1 MAGGKSQVDCGGGR
15 WVSPWLGKPCRRAIN
30 MARLLQLPL
39 DVLHVIQLRK
49 AGYFAFIDR
58 HLQEDQEAYAK
69 KVLEE
74 AVQRAEK
81 AGVEART
88 HLLEGEKDPS
98 GAIIDFLEEARGVK
112 FLVLG
117 SSRPWLCRPAS
128 PGLHHRTGD
137 PGSGPPG
144 PAGAGAGGAV
154 HQAGGRARAQQGEMN
169 PAADPVWAATRN
181 RTRGEPG

>member
-1 MAGGKSQVDCGGGR
+1 MQ
-15 WVSPWLGKPCRRAIN
+15 RAIN

-58 HLQEDQEAYAK
+58 HLQEDQEAYAQ
-69 KVLEE
+69 KVLAE

-81 AGVEART
+81 KGVEVRT

-98 GAIIDFLEEARGVK
+98 EAIIDFLEQARGVK

-117 SSRPWLCRPAS
+117 AHGHGFVGRHLLGSTTERVIREVAHRGLPVPVLVVPSTKAEEETK
-128 PGLHHRTGD
+128 PGNQ
-137 PGSGPPG
+137 P
-144 PAGAGAGGAV
+144 
-154 HQAGGRARAQQGEMN
+154 
-169 PAADPVWAATRN
+169 
-181 RTRGEPG
+181 

>member
-1 MAGGKSQVDCGGGR
+1 MAAEKAKSIAVAVDGSAPG
-15 WVSPWLGKPCRRAIN
+15 WEAMKRAIN
-30 MARLLQLPL
+30 MARLLALPL

-69 KVLEE
+69 KVLAD

-81 AGVEART
+81 GGVVAHP

-98 GAIIDFLEEARGVK
+98 GAIIDFLEKARGVK

-117 SSRPWLCRPAS
+117 SSWPWLRGPS
-128 PGLHHRTGD
+128 LL
-137 PGSGPPG
+137 GSTTER
-144 PAGAGAGGAV
+144 V
-154 HQAGGRARAQQGEMN
+154 VREVARLAL
-169 PAADPVWAATRN
+169 PVPVLVVPSLKLAE
-181 RTRGEPG
+181 EPEHSNQP

>member
-1 MAGGKSQVDCGGGR
+1 MVAEKAKSIAVAVDGSAAA
-15 WVSPWLGKPCRRAIN
+15 WEAMQRAIN

-81 AGVEART
+81 KGVVVHT
-88 HLLEGEKDPS
+88 HLLEGEHDPS
-98 GAIIDFLEEARGVK
+98 ESIVAFLDQARGVK
-112 FLVLG
+112 FLVMGTHGHGFMGRHLLG
-117 SSRPWLCRPAS
+117 SSTERVLREVARR
-128 PGLHHRTGD
+128 GLPVPVLVVPFTK
-137 PGSGPPG
+137 PEEEL
-144 PAGAGAGGAV
+144 GAN
-154 HQAGGRARAQQGEMN
+154 Q
-169 PAADPVWAATRN
+169 P
-181 RTRGEPG
+181 